1 MQKIS
6 TICSTFKSAKRIKTL
21 VDSFNSQTYSLK
33 ELILVDGSEKKKDY
47 KLMLKNVKK
56 FKNIKV
62 FYLPGSSIYEC
73 LNLGINKSS
82 GTIINI
88 MGDDDQ
94 FYNKDIFRN
103 IFKKISSGIDYI
115 YGDTIYQKNGKKIR
129 YYKSFEMKK
138 NLMTIAYMPSHTS
151 LFLKKNI
158 YNTLGNYN
166 INYKIASDL
175 EFFFRLYN
183 NKRYKYKYIKQ
194 VITIMS
200 DGGTSNKSIKN
211 ILKSNIEV
219 YKILNENKYNFIL
232 VRIIIKLALKY
243 LMLLNFSTKKY
254 E

>member
-6 TICSTFKSAKRIKTL
+6 TVCSTFKSAKRIKTL
-21 VDSFNSQTYSLK
+21 IDSFNSQTYSLK

-47 KLMLKNVKK
+47 ELMLKNVKS
-56 FKNIKV
+56 FKNIRI
-62 FYLPGSSIYEC
+62 FYLPSSSIYEC
-73 LNLGINKSS
+73 LNLGIDKSS

-94 FYNKDIFRN
+94 YYNKDIFRN
-103 IFKKISSGIDYI
+103 ISKTISSGVDYI
-115 YGDTIYQKNGKKIR
+115 YGDTIYQKNGKKTR
-129 YYKSFEMKK
+129 YYKSFEKKK
-138 NLMTIAYMPSHTS
+138 NLMTLAYMPSHTS
-151 LFLKKNI
+151 LFVKKDI
-158 YNTLGNYN
+158 YNVLGNYN

-243 LMLLNFSTKKY
+243 LMLLNFSSKKY

>member
-1 MQKIS
+1 
-6 TICSTFKSAKRIKTL
+6 
-21 VDSFNSQTYSLK
+21 
-33 ELILVDGSEKKKDY
+33 
-47 KLMLKNVKK
+47 
-56 FKNIKV
+56 
-62 FYLPGSSIYEC
+62 
-73 LNLGINKSS
+73 
-82 GTIINI
+82 
-88 MGDDDQ
+88 
-94 FYNKDIFRN
+94 
-103 IFKKISSGIDYI
+103 
-115 YGDTIYQKNGKKIR
+115 
-129 YYKSFEMKK
+129 MKK